1 MNPILHALYAKP
13 VGSEFMRQRGRVH
26 TSECDRDLLNFDE
39 CGNIVLDRSGLPL
52 MRGVKSEPELRKR
65 AITFER
71 KYRYEIAI
79 LKQLNKQSNLTPN
92 ELAVKT
98 GFSIVT
104 VKSRLGRFVEL
115 GLIVEC
121 GEKKLWTRFVMAYSI
136 ADAYK
141 GLSYAEVLER
151 ISHKARHE

>member
-52 MRGVKSEPELRKR
+52 MRGVKSEPELLKR

-79 LKQLNKQSNLTPN
+79 LKQLNKQSNLTLN

-121 GEKKLWTRFVMAYSI
+121 GKKKLRTRFAMAYSI

-151 ISHKARHE
+151 ICL